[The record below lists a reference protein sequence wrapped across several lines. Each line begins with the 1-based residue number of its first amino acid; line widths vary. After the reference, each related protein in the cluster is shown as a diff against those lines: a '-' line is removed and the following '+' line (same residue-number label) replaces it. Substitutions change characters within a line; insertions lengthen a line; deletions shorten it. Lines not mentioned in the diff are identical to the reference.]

1 MKKFT
6 KVFILLVAVAAIGS
20 VTGYPVYTAQACE
33 KCDVRDNVRKCGKC
47 GGYLSSKWIGSKGS
61 LNKYE
66 FKCNDCG
73 HSVIRWR

>member
-33 KCDVRDNVRKCGKC
+33 KCDDRDDVRKCGKC
-47 GGYLSSKWIGSKGS
+47 GGYLNSKWLGSKGYK
-61 LNKYE
+61 NKYE
-66 FKCNDCG
+66 FKCKDCG